1 MTEIPTPTAVD
12 DDDESGVMYA
22 LSCVIAFVATVA
34 AIGFSLGV
42 LSVRMGIL

>member
-1 MTEIPTPTAVD
+1 MTEIPTPTAI

-22 LSCVIAFVATVA
+22 LSCVIAFVAIVA

-42 LSVRMGIL
+42 LSVRLGIF